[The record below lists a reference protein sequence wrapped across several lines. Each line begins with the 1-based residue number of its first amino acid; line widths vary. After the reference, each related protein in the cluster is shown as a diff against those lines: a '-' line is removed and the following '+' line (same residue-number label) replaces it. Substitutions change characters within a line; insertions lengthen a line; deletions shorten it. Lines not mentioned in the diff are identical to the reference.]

1 MTDESW
7 VESMPE
13 IYDRCLGPAM
23 FVPWAARVAAATA
36 ALSPRRVLE
45 LAAGTGILTAALVE
59 AVPSADI
66 VATDL
71 NPAMVSYAA
80 ARVPGATY
88 AVADAQT
95 LDYSDSA
102 FDVVVCQFGV
112 MFFRDKPA
120 AYAKAARVLAPGGT
134 FLFTVWDAVETS
146 TLAAAL
152 VQSLAVV
159 LPVDPPDFVVRVP
172 HGYGDITL
180 IKGDLA
186 AGGLTAIG
194 IERLVPRGRAPSAGE
209 VARGFCYGTPL
220 RFVLEKRGDLD
231 ALAAAVGEEMTARLG
246 DGPVDGELAGFLVT
260 AQVA

>member
-1 MTDESW
+1 
-7 VESMPE
+7 
-13 IYDRCLGPAM
+13 
-23 FVPWAARVAAATA
+23 
-36 ALSPRRVLE
+36 
-45 LAAGTGILTAALVE
+45 
-59 AVPSADI
+59 
-66 VATDL
+66 
-71 NPAMVSYAA
+71 
-80 ARVPGATY
+80 
-88 AVADAQT
+88 
-95 LDYSDSA
+95 
-102 FDVVVCQFGV
+102 VCQFGV